1 MANSRKSQFPDP
13 IAVVESIL
21 VRTVSPGDR
30 LVLGLSGGLD
40 SVALLHILKRISP
53 VANSSLSCL
62 HVNHK
67 ISPNASVWARFC
79 SDLCEKWHVPL
90 KVVEVDISPHLSLGM
105 EAAARIA
112 RYAAFEK
119 VAAEHVV
126 LAQHQDDQAETLLL
140 QLFRG
145 AGPKGLAAMGEATR
159 IENRTVL
166 RPLLGISRKTLEAY
180 ARENQLE
187 WISDESNSDQRF
199 DRNFVRHSLFPLIG
213 ERFPGFRETL
223 ARSSQHFAE
232 AALLLDELAAIDAAG
247 AIIGKTLKASRLQE
261 LSKERAKNLLRHYL
275 AENDVRM
282 PSARRLEEMLR
293 QLSAARRDAA
303 ISIAHDGLE
312 IKCYRGLICIVE
324 PLSSCSG
331 LCRVWH
337 GESRV
342 SVPELGGELLFEEG
356 GDGLDPAKLV
366 EPVTVRVREGGERF
380 RPAQNRPEKSLKSLF
395 QECGIPPWQRNRLP
409 LLYCGQRLVWV
420 PGIGLDPRYRAQ
432 KGWVP
437 RWEPILS

>member
-1 MANSRKSQFPDP
+1 MANSRKSQSPDLV
-13 IAVVESIL
+13 AVVESTL
-21 VRTVSPGDR
+21 RRAVLPGER

-40 SVALLHILKRISP
+40 SVVLLHLLKRISP
-53 VANSSLSCL
+53 AADSSLSCL

-67 ISPNASVWARFC
+67 ISQNASTWAGFC
-79 SDLCEKWHVPL
+79 SELCEKWHVSL
-90 KVVEVDISPHLSLGM
+90 EVVEVDISPHLSSGM

-145 AGPKGLAAMGEATR
+145 AGPKGLSAMGESTR
-159 IENRTVL
+159 FESRTVL

-223 ARSSQHFAE
+223 ARSSRHFSE

-247 AIIGKTLKASRLQE
+247 AIIGKTLNASRLRE

-275 AENDVRM
+275 AENHVRM
-282 PSARRLEEMLR
+282 PSASRLEEMLK
-293 QLSAARRDAA
+293 QLSAARQDAA
-303 ISIAHDGLE
+303 ISMTHDGLE
-312 IKCYRGLICIVE
+312 IKCYRGRICIVE
-324 PLSSCSG
+324 PWSSCSG
-331 LCRVWH
+331 LFRVWH
-337 GESRV
+337 GESRMP
-342 SVPELGGELLFEEG
+342 VPELGGELLFEQG
-356 GDGLDPAKLV
+356 VDGLDPAKLL

-380 RPAQNRPEKSLKSLF
+380 RSAQNRPEKSLKNLF
-395 QECGIPPWQRNRLP
+395 QECGIPPWQRSRLP
-409 LLYCGQRLVWV
+409 LLYCGERLVWV
-420 PGIGLDPRYRAQ
+420 PGIGLDPQYRAQ
-432 KGWVP
+432 KGWLP